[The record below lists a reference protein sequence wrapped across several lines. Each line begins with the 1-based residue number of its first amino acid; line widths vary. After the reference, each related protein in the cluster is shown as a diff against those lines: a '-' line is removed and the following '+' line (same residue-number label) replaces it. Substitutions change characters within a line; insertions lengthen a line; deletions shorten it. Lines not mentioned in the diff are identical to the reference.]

1 MLDQMKYVS
10 DVLIDSPVPYQNLK
24 DHALYFE
31 LNDEKVPVVS
41 VRYLIE
47 MKLHTERAQDIADVR
62 HLRSILK
69 DGEKD

>member
-10 DVLIDSPVPYQNLK
+10 DVLIDSPIPYQNLK

-41 VRYLIE
+41 VRDLIE
-47 MKLHTERAQDIADVR
+47 MKLNTERAQDIADVR

-69 DGEKD
+69 DGKKD